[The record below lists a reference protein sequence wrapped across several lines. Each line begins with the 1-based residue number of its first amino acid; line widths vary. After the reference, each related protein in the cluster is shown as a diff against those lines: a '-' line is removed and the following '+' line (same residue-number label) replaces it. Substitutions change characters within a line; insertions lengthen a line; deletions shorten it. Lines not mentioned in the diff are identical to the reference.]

1 MYETIKTDLE
11 DGILTLTL
19 NRPDQMNAYTE
30 KMNDEL
36 LHAYKD
42 ADANDDVR
50 VIVVTGSGRAFCAGM
65 DLSEGGSTFSSEQT
79 SEEYRDLGGQVSV
92 QVYETAT
99 PIIAAI
105 NGPAVGIGLT
115 MTLPMDIR
123 IVKKD
128 TKIGF
133 VFGRRGI
140 GPEAA
145 SGWFLPRI
153 VGIGKALEWTLT
165 GRYIPT
171 SEALEAGLV
180 QYESEDPLQKAY
192 EIAREI
198 AENTAATSN
207 RFTRQLL
214 WKMLGVE
221 HPYTSHLIESKFLHW
236 AGQNADAN
244 EGIQSFVEKRAAE
257 FPMKASELPDFIT
270 PHSVNA
276 KKQPR

>member
-1 MYETIKTDLE
+1 MYETIKTELQ

-19 NRPDQMNAYTE
+19 NRPDNMNAYTE
-30 KMNDEL
+30 KMNEEL
-36 LHAYKD
+36 LHFYREV
-42 ADANDDVR
+42 NGDDSVR

-65 DLSEGGSTFSSEQT
+65 DLSEGGSTFSSEQ
-79 SEEYRDLGGQVSV
+79 SSDEYRDLGGQVSM
-92 QVYETAT
+92 QVYEVNK

-105 NGPAVGIGLT
+105 NGPAVGIGMT

-145 SGWFLPRI
+145 SGWFLPRV

-171 SEALEAGLV
+171 AEAVESGLM
-180 QYESEDPLQKAY
+180 QYESEDPLAKLMKSHGKLSKTQLPLP
-192 EIAREI
+192 
-198 AENTAATSN
+198 TALRGSCCGRCWGRIIRLSPIWLNPNFCTGPV
-207 RFTRQLL
+207 RMR
-214 WKMLGVE
+214 ML
-221 HPYTSHLIESKFLHW
+221 
-236 AGQNADAN
+236 
-244 EGIQSFVEKRAAE
+244 
-257 FPMKASELPDFIT
+257 MKASSHLSTSE
-270 PHSVNA
+270 
-276 KKQPR
+276 KQNSR

>member
-1 MYETIKTDLE
+1 M
-11 DGILTLTL
+11 TLTL
-19 NRPDQMNAYTE
+19 NRPEKLNAYTE
-30 KMNDEL
+30 QMSNEL
-36 LHAYKD
+36 LHFYQEAAKD
-42 ADANDDVR
+42 DRIR

-65 DLSEGGSTFSSEQT
+65 DLSEGGSTFASEQ
-79 SEEYRDLGGQVSV
+79 SAEDYRDLGGQVSN
-92 QVYETAT
+92 QVYDIDK

-128 TKIGF
+128 AKIGF

-140 GPEAA
+140 GPEAC

-171 SEALEAGLV
+171 GEALAAGLV
-180 QYESEDPLQKAY
+180 HYESEDPLEKAY
-192 EIAREI
+192 EIAKDI

-207 RFTRQLL
+207 SFTRQLL
-214 WKMLGVE
+214 WKMLGE
-221 HPYTSHLIESKFLHW
+221 SHPHKSHLIESEFLHW
-236 AGQNADAN
+236 AGHNADAQ
-244 EGIQSFVEKRAAE
+244 EGIRSFTEKRKSQ
-257 FPMKASELPDFIT
+257 FPMKASELPDFFK
-270 PHSVNA
+270 P
-276 KKQPR
+276 K

>member
-1 MYETIKTDLE
+1 MRKGWLGLYETIKTELQ

-19 NRPDQMNAYTE
+19 NRPDNMNAYTE
-30 KMNDEL
+30 KMNEEL
-36 LHAYKD
+36 LHFYREV
-42 ADANDDVR
+42 NGDDSVR

-65 DLSEGGSTFSSEQT
+65 DLSEGGSTFSSEQ
-79 SEEYRDLGGQVSV
+79 SSDEYRDLGGQVSM
-92 QVYETAT
+92 QVYEVNK

-105 NGPAVGIGLT
+105 NGPAVGIGMT

-145 SGWFLPRI
+145 SGWFLPRV

-171 SEALEAGLV
+171 AEAVESGLM
-180 QYESEDPLQKAY
+180 QYESEDPLAKAY

-198 AENTAATSN
+198 VENTAATSN
-207 RFTRQLL
+207 SFTRQLL
-214 WKMLGVE
+214 WKMLGQD
-221 HPYTSHLIESKFLHW
+221 HPLESHLVESKFLHW
-236 AGQNADAN
+236 AGQNADAD
-244 EGIQSFVEKRAAE
+244 EGIQSFVDKRKAE
-257 FPMKASELPDFIT
+257 FPMKASELPDFFE
-270 PHSVNA
+270 
-276 KKQPR
+276 KKN

>member
-1 MYETIKTDLE
+1 MYETIKTKLQ

-19 NRPDQMNAYTE
+19 NRPDHMNAYTV
-30 KMNDEL
+30 KMNEEL
-36 LHAYKD
+36 LHFYQNVNED
-42 ADANDDVR
+42 DDVR

-65 DLSEGGSTFSSEQT
+65 DLSDGGSTFSSTQS
-79 SEEYRDLGGQVSV
+79 SEDYRDLGGQVSLLM
-92 QVYETAT
+92 YEVNK
-99 PIIAAI
+99 PILAAI

-145 SGWFLPRI
+145 SGWFLPKL

-171 SEALEAGLV
+171 TEAVDAGLM
-180 QYESEDPLQKAY
+180 QYESEDPLAKAY
-192 EIAREI
+192 EIARDI
-198 AENTAATSN
+198 VENTAATSN
-207 RFTRQLL
+207 SFTRQLL
-214 WKMLGVE
+214 WKMMGQN
-221 HPYTSHLIESKFLHW
+221 HPIASHLVESQFLYW
-236 AGQNADAN
+236 AGQQADAN
-244 EGIQSFVEKRAAE
+244 EGIQSFVDKRQAD
-257 FPMKASELPDFIT
+257 FPMKVSELPNFFD
-270 PHSVNA
+270 S
-276 KKQPR
+276 KK